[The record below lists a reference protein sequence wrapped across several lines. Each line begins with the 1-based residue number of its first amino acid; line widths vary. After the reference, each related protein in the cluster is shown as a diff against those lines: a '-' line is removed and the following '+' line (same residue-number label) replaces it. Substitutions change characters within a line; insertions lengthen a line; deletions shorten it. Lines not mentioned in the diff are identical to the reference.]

1 MKAGYKLV
9 KVGYKLRGLV
19 GNSHS
24 LDDDLAEMNMGNSG
38 TWGIRTYLQRDFVHV
53 RNVI

>member
-9 KVGYKLRGLV
+9 KVGYKHRGLV

-24 LDDDLAEMNMGNSG
+24 LDDDLADMNMGDSG
-38 TWGIRTYLQRDFVHV
+38 LRFRIYLQRDFLHV